1 MMDSGK
7 GTDDPTPSLRMPRD
21 PCTLVER
28 LLSRSGRQGAGQ
40 LDDVT
45 PTNRLKRSISG
56 TPARTGG
63 VDDYSG
69 RHRLDVRPRAVLGAA
84 TGIGELLRLDNET
97 EQVFAAGHHRAARGS
112 GQGTG
117 VE

>member
-28 LLSRSGRQGAGQ
+28 LLSRSGRLGAGQ
-40 LDDVT
+40 LDNVT

-69 RHRLDVRPRAVLGAA
+69 RHRLDVRPRAVLGSA
-84 TGIGELLRLDNET
+84 TVIGYRLRLDDDT
-97 EQVFAAGHHRAARGS
+97 D
-112 GQGTG
+112 
-117 VE
+117 